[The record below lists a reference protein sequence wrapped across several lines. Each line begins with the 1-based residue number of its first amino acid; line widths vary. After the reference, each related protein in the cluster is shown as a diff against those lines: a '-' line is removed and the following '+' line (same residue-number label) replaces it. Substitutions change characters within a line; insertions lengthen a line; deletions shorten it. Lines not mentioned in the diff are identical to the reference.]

1 MEVKHLQMRDYT
13 LTALLLW
20 GEVKKIFYDVC
31 KLIYIIIYKIR
42 GKTMRKDMQGR
53 YEEWMMQIRSEEIMK
68 DALINARNRWDGMPD
83 YFEQNKV
90 DLLRFHVLSSL
101 FEVGVIDYEDIF
113 TPEAKQI
120 VEEVFLRIVDDVI

>member
-1 MEVKHLQMRDYT
+1 
-13 LTALLLW
+13 
-20 GEVKKIFYDVC
+20 
-31 KLIYIIIYKIR
+31 
-42 GKTMRKDMQGR
+42 
-53 YEEWMMQIRSEEIMK
+53 MK

>member
-1 MEVKHLQMRDYT
+1 
-13 LTALLLW
+13 
-20 GEVKKIFYDVC
+20 
-31 KLIYIIIYKIR
+31 
-42 GKTMRKDMQGR
+42 MRKDMQGR

-68 DALINARNRWDGMPD
+68 DALINARNRWDSMPD

-90 DLLRFHVLSSL
+90 DLLRFNILSSL